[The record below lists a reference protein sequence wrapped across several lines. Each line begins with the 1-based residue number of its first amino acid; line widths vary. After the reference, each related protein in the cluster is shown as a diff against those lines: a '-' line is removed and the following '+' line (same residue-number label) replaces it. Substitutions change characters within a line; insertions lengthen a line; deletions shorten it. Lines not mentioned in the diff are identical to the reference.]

1 MTIMQRLKL
10 VKPAGISEEKMKKI
24 KKITKK
30 YKLITKINMHS
41 LRILDSDFR
50 QLTLEQVYEK
60 DLLKKI

>member
-10 VKPAGISEEKMKKI
+10 VKPVGISEEKMKKI